1 MLLYMLLDSTYSA
14 NRMLCRFRQQKI
26 YISLWV
32 RLNYFCNYTRCQ
44 MSHSSGHQYVVL
56 DVSVDYVTS
65 LRLYN

>member
-1 MLLYMLLDSTYSA
+1 
-14 NRMLCRFRQQKI
+14 
-26 YISLWV
+26 
-32 RLNYFCNYTRCQ
+32 